1 MMRILIIAAI
11 ALFLQSCSAPKHLF
25 QQENATIETTNTNQF
40 FDAKAPTLV
49 AGDKLTISIWG
60 HENLSIGSVNSVYNS
75 NEASGKWLVINDEG
89 EINLPKLGRTKIA
102 GYTVKEANY
111 FLEQSYKKELKDP
124 IINIKVL
131 NHYVTVLGEV
141 NAPGKYPLNNES
153 VNIIQMIGQAN
164 GLSPYAQN
172 TNIEIVRTINGSPT
186 KLQIDLTDLMSSTY
200 HNIALLPNDIVYI
213 APKKSKDWNQKIE
226 KAAPIAS
233 IITAVAVLISVFAK

>member
-1 MMRILIIAAI
+1 MRILTLAI
-11 ALFLQSCSAPKHLF
+11 VAVLLQSCSTPKHLF
-25 QQENATIETTNTNQF
+25 QQDDLTSGTSNLKDF
-40 FDAKAPTLV
+40 FNAKAPTLV

-89 EINLPKLGRTKIA
+89 EINLPKLGRTQIA

-141 NAPGKYPLNNES
+141 NTPGKYPLNNES

-172 TNIEIVRTINGSPT
+172 TNIEIVRTINGKPT

-200 HNIALLPNDIVYI
+200 NNVSLLPNDIVYI
-213 APKKSKDWNQKIE
+213 APKKTKDWNQKIE

-233 IITAVAVLISVFAK
+233 IITAVAVLISVIAK